1 MNTDT
6 EGKDCFLKKKR
17 KEKGRRAAASEE
29 AVACASGLLAHAL
42 VLGAQTN
49 CFEEFIFIFLFYK
62 FLKIFLK
69 ICRSLPVL
77 LNELA
82 IAG

>member
-1 MNTDT
+1 M
-6 EGKDCFLKKKR
+6 EVEHRHGRKGLFFLKK

-62 FLKIFLK
+62 FLKIYVKPKNLQISTSTAK
-69 ICRSLPVL
+69 
-77 LNELA
+77 
-82 IAG
+82 